1 MTAIT
6 IRDVPDGVVD
16 SLKVRAAQAGKSL
29 QAYAL
34 ELLSR
39 EAAKPTLAEMAAR
52 LERETRTEL
61 STTDILDAIEDGR
74 DRQVPD

>member
-6 IRDVPDGVVD
+6 SRDVPEQTLNA
-16 SLKVRAAQAGKSL
+16 LKVRAAQAGTSL
-29 QAYAL
+29 QGYAQ

-52 LERETRTEL
+52 LERGTRTEL
-61 STTDILDAIEDGR
+61 STADVLDAIEGGR
-74 DRQVPD
+74 ERR

>member
-6 IRDVPDGVVD
+6 IRDVPDDTVNA
-16 SLKVRAAQAGKSL
+16 LKVRAAQAGKSL

-61 STTDILDAIEDGR
+61 DTTDILDAIEDGR
-74 DRQVPD
+74 DRR

>member
-6 IRDVPDGVVD
+6 IRDVPDDTVNA
-16 SLKVRAAQAGKSL
+16 LKVRAAQAGKSL

-34 ELLSR
+34 DLLSR

-74 DRQVPD
+74 DRR

>member
-6 IRDVPDGVVD
+6 IRDVPDDTVTI
-16 SLKVRAAQAGKSL
+16 LKVRAARAGKSL

-34 ELLSR
+34 DLLAR
-39 EAAKPTLAEMAAR
+39 EAAKPSLAEMATR

-61 STTDILDAIEDGR
+61 RTTDVLDAIEDGR
-74 DRQVPD
+74 ERR

>member
-6 IRDVPDGVVD
+6 IRDVPDDTVNA
-16 SLKVRAAQAGKSL
+16 LKVRAAQAGKSL

-34 ELLSR
+34 DLLSR
-39 EAAKPTLAEMAAR
+39 EAAKPTLAEMATR

-61 STTDILDAIEDGR
+61 STTDILDAIENGR
-74 DRQVPD
+74 DRR

>member
-6 IRDVPDGVVD
+6 IRDVPDDTVNA
-16 SLKVRAAQAGKSL
+16 LKVRAARAGKSL

-34 ELLSR
+34 DLLVR
-39 EAAKPTLAEMAAR
+39 DAAKPSLTEMATR

-61 STTDILDAIEDGR
+61 KTKDVLDAIEDGR
-74 DRQVPD
+74 ERR

>member
-6 IRDVPDGVVD
+6 IRDVPDD
-16 SLKVRAAQAGKSL
+16 TLNALKVRAAQAGKSL

-34 ELLSR
+34 DLLSR
-39 EAAKPTLAEMAAR
+39 EAAKPTLAEMATR

-74 DRQVPD
+74 DRR

>member
-6 IRDVPDGVVD
+6 IRDVPDDTVNA
-16 SLKVRAAQAGKSL
+16 LKVRAAQAGKSL

-34 ELLSR
+34 DLLSR
-39 EAAKPTLAEMAAR
+39 EAVKPTLAEMATR

-61 STTDILDAIEDGR
+61 DTTDILDAIEDGR
-74 DRQVPD
+74 DRR

>member
-6 IRDVPDGVVD
+6 IRDVPEDTVNA
-16 SLKVRAAQAGKSL
+16 LKVRAAQAGKSL

-34 ELLSR
+34 DLLSR
-39 EAAKPTLAEMAAR
+39 EAAKPTLAEMATR

-74 DRQVPD
+74 DRR

>member
-6 IRDVPDGVVD
+6 IRDVPDDTVNA
-16 SLKVRAAQAGKSL
+16 LKVRAAQAGKSL

-34 ELLSR
+34 DLLSR
-39 EAAKPTLAEMAAR
+39 EATKPTLAEMAAR

-61 STTDILDAIEDGR
+61 DTTDVLDAIEDGR
-74 DRQVPD
+74 GRR

>member
-6 IRDVPDGVVD
+6 IRDVPEDTLN

-29 QAYAL
+29 QAYVL
-34 ELLSR
+34 DLLSR
-39 EAAKPTLAEMAAR
+39 EAVKPTLAEMAAR

-61 STTDILDAIEDGR
+61 DTTDILDAIEDGR
-74 DRQVPD
+74 DRR

>member
-6 IRDVPDGVVD
+6 IRDVPDDTVNA
-16 SLKVRAAQAGKSL
+16 LKVRAAQAGKSL
-29 QAYAL
+29 QAYTL

-39 EAAKPTLAEMAAR
+39 EAVKPTLAEMATR

-61 STTDILDAIEDGR
+61 DTTDILDAIEDGR
-74 DRQVPD
+74 DRR

>member
-6 IRDVPDGVVD
+6 IRNVPDDTVNA
-16 SLKVRAAQAGKSL
+16 LKVRAAQAGKSF

-34 ELLSR
+34 DLLAR
-39 EAAKPTLAEMAAR
+39 EAAKPTLAEMATR

-61 STTDILDAIEDGR
+61 RTTDILDAVEDGR
-74 DRQVPD
+74 DRR

>member
-6 IRDVPDGVVD
+6 IRDVPDDTVNA
-16 SLKVRAAQAGKSL
+16 LKVRAAQAGKSL

-39 EAAKPTLAEMAAR
+39 EAARPTLAEMATR
-52 LERETRTEL
+52 LERETRTAL
-61 STTDILDAIEDGR
+61 STTDILSAIEDGR
-74 DRQVPD
+74 ERR

>member
-6 IRDVPDGVVD
+6 IRDVPEDTVNA
-16 SLKVRAAQAGKSL
+16 LKVRAAQAGKSL

-39 EAAKPTLAEMAAR
+39 EAVKPTLAEMATR

-61 STTDILDAIEDGR
+61 DTTDILDAIEDGR
-74 DRQVPD
+74 DRR

>member
-6 IRDVPDGVVD
+6 IRDVPDD
-16 SLKVRAAQAGKSL
+16 TINALKVRAAQAGKSL

-52 LERETRTEL
+52 MERETRTAL

-74 DRQVPD
+74 ERR

>member
-6 IRDVPDGVVD
+6 IRDVPDDTVNA
-16 SLKVRAAQAGKSL
+16 LKVRAAQAGKSL

-39 EAAKPTLAEMAAR
+39 EAARPTLAEMATR
-52 LERETRTEL
+52 LERETRTAL

-74 DRQVPD
+74 ERR

>member
-6 IRDVPDGVVD
+6 IRDVPDDTVNA
-16 SLKVRAAQAGKSL
+16 LKVRAAQAGKSL

-34 ELLSR
+34 DLLSR

-61 STTDILDAIEDGR
+61 STTDILDAIEDAR
-74 DRQVPD
+74 DRR

>member
-6 IRDVPDGVVD
+6 IRDVPDDTVNA
-16 SLKVRAAQAGKSL
+16 LKVRAAQAGKSL

-39 EAAKPTLAEMAAR
+39 EAAKPTLAEMATR
-52 LERETRTEL
+52 MERETRTEL
-61 STTDILDAIEDGR
+61 DTTDILNALEDGR
-74 DRQVPD
+74 DRR

>member
-6 IRDVPDGVVD
+6 IRDVPDDTVNV
-16 SLKVRAAQAGKSL
+16 LKVRAAQAGKSL

-34 ELLSR
+34 DLLSR
-39 EAAKPTLAEMAAR
+39 EAAKPTLAEMATR

-74 DRQVPD
+74 DRR

>member
-6 IRDVPDGVVD
+6 IRDVPDDTVNA
-16 SLKVRAAQAGKSL
+16 LKVRAAQAGKSL

-34 ELLSR
+34 DLLAR
-39 EAAKPTLAEMAAR
+39 EAVKPTLAEMATR

-61 STTDILDAIEDGR
+61 DTTDILDAIEDGR
-74 DRQVPD
+74 HRR

>member
-6 IRDVPDGVVD
+6 IRDVPDDTVNA
-16 SLKVRAAQAGKSL
+16 LKVRAAQAGKSL

-39 EAAKPTLAEMAAR
+39 EAVKPTLAEMATR

-61 STTDILDAIEDGR
+61 DTTDILDAIDDGR
-74 DRQVPD
+74 DRR

>member
-6 IRDVPDGVVD
+6 IRDVPEDTVNA
-16 SLKVRAAQAGKSL
+16 LKVRAAQAGKSL

-34 ELLSR
+34 DVLSR
-39 EAAKPTLAEMAAR
+39 EAAKPTLAEMATR

-61 STTDILDAIEDGR
+61 STNDILDAIEDGR
-74 DRQVPD
+74 NRR

>member
-6 IRDVPDGVVD
+6 IRDVPEDTVNA
-16 SLKVRAAQAGKSL
+16 LKARAAQAGKSL

-39 EAAKPTLAEMAAR
+39 EAVRPTLAEMATR

-61 STTDILDAIEDGR
+61 TTTDILDAIEDGR
-74 DRQVPD
+74 DRR

>member
-6 IRDVPDGVVD
+6 IRDVPDETVNA
-16 SLKVRAAQAGKSL
+16 LKMRAAQAGKSL

-52 LERETRTEL
+52 LDRETRTTL
-61 STTDILDAIEDGR
+61 RTTDILGAIDDGR
-74 DRQVPD
+74 DRR

>member
-6 IRDVPDGVVD
+6 IRDVPDDTVNA
-16 SLKVRAAQAGKSL
+16 LKVRAAQAGKSL

-39 EAAKPTLAEMAAR
+39 EAARPTLAEMAAR
-52 LERETRTEL
+52 LERETRTAL
-61 STTDILDAIEDGR
+61 STTDILSAIEDGR
-74 DRQVPD
+74 ERR